1 MLDHL
6 TKDEFCTTAI
16 ELRRE
21 LQNGAQSLF
30 HGRPTERLAVMIAA
44 TLAGRD
50 RHSPRE
56 LVRTIEMLDELRYR
70 LTNAKV

>member
-1 MLDHL
+1 
-6 TKDEFCTTAI
+6 
-16 ELRRE
+16 
-21 LQNGAQSLF
+21 
-30 HGRPTERLAVMIAA
+30 MIAA